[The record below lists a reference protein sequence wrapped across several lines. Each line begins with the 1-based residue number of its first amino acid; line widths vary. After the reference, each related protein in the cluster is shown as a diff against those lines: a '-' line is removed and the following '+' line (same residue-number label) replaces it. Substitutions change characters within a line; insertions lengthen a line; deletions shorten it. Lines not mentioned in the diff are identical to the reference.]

1 MTFNLMQESILLLTN
16 ENFINTGIFR
26 WCSLLISTH
35 NLYTF
40 VKELLVGDPRGIA
53 VLFDSKFYESSLYNR
68 SLRIIET
75 NKGQKF

>member
-1 MTFNLMQESILLLTN
+1 MLTN
-16 ENFINTGIFR
+16 ENFINTGILR

-40 VKELLVGDPRGIA
+40 VKKLLVGDPRGIA
-53 VLFDSKFYESSLYNR
+53 VLFESRFYENSLYNR

-75 NKGQKF
+75 NKEEK